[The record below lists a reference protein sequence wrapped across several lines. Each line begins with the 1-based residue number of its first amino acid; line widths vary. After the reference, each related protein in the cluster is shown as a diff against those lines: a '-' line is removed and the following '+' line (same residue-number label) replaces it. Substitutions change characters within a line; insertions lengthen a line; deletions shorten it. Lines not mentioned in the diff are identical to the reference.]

1 MTRIRIYL
9 LLTFFIPIGIIAR
22 QSATVQ
28 DGIDYQQFASNP
40 GLYDLDSLQQL
51 VIWLDSQSMD
61 TRAHL
66 ETLYAVHFKTTPI
79 DNKDTKKLDKEV
91 SLGIELMNAED
102 MNFQILGDVLLQ
114 ALSDSVQNG
123 LNNESLDKKDPELL
137 ALIDKLKTVQYS
149 ISIPVSDKEKFIM
162 NIKQGNFD
170 YVFTRFRTRCILDC
184 SNGLCEPMCRWFWAL
199 TFIGLPLLVLLFIY
213 RKRIRLFSRLRQL
226 RKT

>member
-9 LLTFFIPIGIIAR
+9 LLTFLIPFSITAR
-22 QSATVQ
+22 QSASVQ
-28 DGIDYQQFASNP
+28 DGIDYQRYASSP
-40 GLYDLDSLQQL
+40 GLYDLDSLRKL
-51 VIWLDSQSMD
+51 VVWLDSQSMD
-61 TRAHL
+61 TRVHL
-66 ETLYAVHFKTTPI
+66 ETLYGIHFEAAPI

-91 SLGIELMNAED
+91 SLGIALMNAED

-123 LNNESLDKKDPELL
+123 LNNESLDKEDPELL
-137 ALIDKLKTVQYS
+137 ALIDKLKTAQYS

-170 YVFTRFRTRCILDC
+170 YVFTRFKTRCILDC
-184 SNGLCEPMCRWFWAL
+184 SNGLCDPMCRWFWAL